1 MVGSAAGTTGLRLC
15 LLVSM
20 LGVAILVVL
29 ASLNYKLDDTITRRT
44 IVDFVLLGIAMIV
57 FGSVIIAGLA
67 STGVRRLHDR
77 GRTGYWL
84 MLYYLLP
91 SMAWRNAGLD
101 TVGLIFSLVTPGILI
116 CAIIDL
122 GVLRGEAGSNVF
134 GTNPLSKDPKLP
146 SAS

>member
-84 MLYYLLP
+84 ML
-91 SMAWRNAGLD
+91 
-101 TVGLIFSLVTPGILI
+101 
-116 CAIIDL
+116 
-122 GVLRGEAGSNVF
+122 
-134 GTNPLSKDPKLP
+134 
-146 SAS
+146 